1 MVLLN
6 SITKAP
12 PSMAMG
18 MDVVLVGS
26 VKRSSPN
33 LSAARFWAREVSG
46 WALFLHGKVAIVV
59 AIT

>member
-1 MVLLN
+1 
-6 SITKAP
+6 
-12 PSMAMG
+12 MAMG